1 MQRPTCTMLRVR
13 SPSDAHVIF
22 HAVSLNLLPIVA
34 RRLDTEERRSISS
47 GCVFVWE
54 ERGSNSESTGLGIER
69 WTDSIRWGP
78 SRVKDE
84 FLYYHEKE
92 PEAADLELVSELD
105 GPLSPHHYSRGLYRE
120 NLIKQTY
127 SVFVETQRG
136 RRKWHLIAYF
146 TQESLDYLHTI
157 DDIPGLANLQV
168 PPGKYKS
175 ARSGKNGRS
184 SFHAVYDPLPLNSY
198 ANNHYTPYPPRHQP
212 TTYFEPSAIDPSRH
226 PSVARPNFTP
236 RMLPSSPGS
245 LSPPSLPPS
254 PQSPHSPDN
263 VKTRTSPK
271 RVAGALAPLAY
282 LENIPPPRRHPL
294 DEEALMSFT
303 GLRV

>member
-13 SPSDAHVIF
+13 SPADAHVIF

-34 RRLDTEERRSISS
+34 RRLDTEERRAISS

-54 ERGSNSESTGLGIER
+54 ERGSNAETTGLGIER

-84 FLYYHEKE
+84 FLFYHEKDS
-92 PEAADLELVSELD
+92 EAGDLELASESD
-105 GPLSPHHYSRGLYRE
+105 GPVTPHHYSRGFYRE

-127 SVFVETQRG
+127 SVFVETPRG

-146 TQESLDYLHTI
+146 TQESLEYLHTI
-157 DDIPGLANLQV
+157 DDVPGLSNIRV

-175 ARSGKNGRS
+175 ARSAKNGRPS
-184 SFHAVYDPLPLNSY
+184 TIPSYGPISMSPNNGRNHNHQSDPK
-198 ANNHYTPYPPRHQP
+198 
-212 TTYFEPSAIDPSRH
+212 
-226 PSVARPNFTP
+226 
-236 RMLPSSPGS
+236 
-245 LSPPSLPPS
+245 PPS
-254 PQSPHSPDN
+254 PSGKLGD
-263 VKTRTSPK
+263 V
-271 RVAGALAPLAY
+271 LAPLAY

-303 GLRV
+303 GLPV